1 MMIEDNDARKSLFY
15 GAEVCDTQSQK
26 SARLRISSVENVMC
40 RWLWWHN
47 RATTWR
53 TSARPSVE
61 DAWRRLEN
69 SKAPWASEDYSTA
82 ARTILARHIIEMAQ
96 GGERDPKWLA
106 DSALLYIAA
115 TKTNP
120 QTARRHLTSKIKCR
134 DSGTF
139 YFGSR
144 LWHPR

>member
-1 MMIEDNDARKSLFY
+1 MRGFLTHFALDEFRPDEISILEDAF
-15 GAEVCDTQSQK
+15 
-26 SARLRISSVENVMC
+26 
-40 RWLWWHN
+40 
-47 RATTWR
+47 
-53 TSARPSVE
+53 E

-82 ARTILARHIIEMAQ
+82 AHTILARHIIEMAQ

-134 DSGTF
+134 DSGTL
-139 YFGSR
+139 YSGSR